1 MRRGNDSA
9 TPIAELAVPEPL
21 ISESALKSILAVAA
35 ILAALFLWR
44 FLKSRSPNDGV
55 ATVADETS
63 FAEWKA
69 VE

>member
-1 MRRGNDSA
+1 MNRRNDSA
-9 TPIAELAVPEPL
+9 TPIAEEVVPEPL
-21 ISESALKSILAVAA
+21 ISESALKAILAVAA

-44 FLKSRSPNDGV
+44 FLKSRSPNDGA